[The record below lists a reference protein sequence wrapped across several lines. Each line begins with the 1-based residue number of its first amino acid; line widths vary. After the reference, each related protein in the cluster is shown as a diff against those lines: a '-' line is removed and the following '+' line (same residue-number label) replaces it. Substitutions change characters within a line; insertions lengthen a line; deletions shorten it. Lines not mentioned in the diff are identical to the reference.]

1 MSLFSKVWFQQH
13 LGWKVFSNKWRHDS
27 SLLVPLCATA
37 QYRVSLTQLT
47 DCAVSSNFGT
57 PRLDTERPR
66 QGHGVVVVSER
77 SNFGKCILNN
87 WTNLFVTWTN
97 TNCNLDK
104 FILMGKGYGVVVM
117 SASSCFCLC
126 EMGARNFEQS
136 TNTFLNLEKY
146 ILLCAWECSRQGA
159 RVAALHI
166 GAAGKAAS
174 LLVPLLLQ
182 LTSCQSGRF
191 RTFWTHCYFFFKAAN
206 QLISLLYAS
215 LCWLTAVNGSHLK
228 QILKQKK
235 MYCNDPALGEH
246 SA

>member
-1 MSLFSKVWFQQH
+1 MVPATS
-13 LGWKVFSNKWRHDS
+13 GWKVFSNKWRHDS

-104 FILMGKGYGVVVM
+104 FILMGNGIWGGCDVRMKEAAKVAA
-117 SASSCFCLC
+117 SAFFVRWGQGIL
-126 EMGARNFEQS
+126 NKVQIHFWIWK
-136 TNTFLNLEKY
+136 NTFC
-146 ILLCAWECSRQGA
+146 CARES
-159 RVAALHI
+159 
-166 GAAGKAAS
+166 
-174 LLVPLLLQ
+174 
-182 LTSCQSGRF
+182 
-191 RTFWTHCYFFFKAAN
+191 
-206 QLISLLYAS
+206 
-215 LCWLTAVNGSHLK
+215 
-228 QILKQKK
+228 
-235 MYCNDPALGEH
+235 ALGKGQE
-246 SA
+246 

>member
-97 TNCNLDK
+97 TNCNLVK
-104 FILMGKGYGVVVM
+104 FILMGNGYGVVVM
-117 SASSCFCLC
+117 SAWDKQQLAASASFVSWGQGILSKVQIHFWIW
-126 EMGARNFEQS
+126 R
-136 TNTFLNLEKY
+136 NTFC
-146 ILLCAWECSRQGA
+146 CARES
-159 RVAALHI
+159 
-166 GAAGKAAS
+166 
-174 LLVPLLLQ
+174 
-182 LTSCQSGRF
+182 
-191 RTFWTHCYFFFKAAN
+191 
-206 QLISLLYAS
+206 
-215 LCWLTAVNGSHLK
+215 
-228 QILKQKK
+228 
-235 MYCNDPALGEH
+235 ALGKGQE
-246 SA
+246 